1 MESNHSFLIKYF
13 RKVILPVLCW
23 CLSTTLLAQTVKID
37 SLEQVLVSGNLNN
50 LEKTELLQKLSGEYL
65 IVDSAKCRMYAME
78 SLDLAQHIG
87 SKKLEGAAYKV
98 LGDYYL
104 NVKPY
109 FAHSNYKKAE
119 KLFLEINDRKCLFR
133 LYHNF
138 MLLFYMIGD
147 MKNTAY
153 YANKVLEMVSEQ
165 ENGTTEAFAAEFFIG
180 MARFKDNEGQE
191 ALDYYLNMY
200 RRAIRLNGNYYT
212 QYIAWYCGKLYI
224 LQNRPREALQYLQ
237 WIRKAFEADKMNI
250 MPEKYASSAEAY
262 AMLHRIDSAEYYINK
277 TLNAPILTDE
287 ARLILQRTRSLL
299 ESEKGNYRG
308 ALESYKKYHHLSDS
322 IVRAGKTA
330 ETGRLKN
337 WHELEQKEN
346 ENRRLHEERQMHF
359 KQLIIM
365 GVSLA
370 IIFALLILFVI
381 YYRKTDEQNRELKKL
396 HIIKDKL
403 FRWWRTTCEV
413 LSARCYPL

>member
-1 MESNHSFLIKYF
+1 
-13 RKVILPVLCW
+13 
-23 CLSTTLLAQTVKID
+23 
-37 SLEQVLVSGNLNN
+37 
-50 LEKTELLQKLSGEYL
+50 LQKLSGDYL

-78 SLDLAQHIG
+78 SLALAQNIG
-87 SKKLEGAAYKV
+87 SKQMEGAAYKA
-98 LGDYYL
+98 LGNYYL

-109 FAHSNYKKAE
+109 FAHSHYKKAE
-119 KLFLEINDRKCLFR
+119 KLFLEINDRKYLFR

-138 MLLFYMIGD
+138 MLLFYMIDD
-147 MKNTAY
+147 MHNTIY

-165 ENGTTEAFAAEFFIG
+165 EDGTEEAFAAEFFIG

-191 ALDYYLNMY
+191 ALDYYLNMH
-200 RRAIRLNGNYYT
+200 RRAIFLNKNYYT
-212 QYIAWYCGKLYI
+212 QYIAWYCGILYI
-224 LQNRPREALQYLQ
+224 LQNRPREALKYLQ
-237 WIRKAFEADKMNI
+237 SFETDKTNI
-250 MPEKYASSAEAY
+250 MPEKFASSAEAY

-277 TLNAPILTDE
+277 TMAAPILTDE
-287 ARLILQRTRSLL
+287 ARLILLRTRSLL
-299 ESEKGNYRG
+299 ESEKGDYRS
-308 ALESYKKYHHLSDS
+308 ALEIYKKYHRLSDS

-346 ENRRLHEERQMHF
+346 DNRHLQEECQMHF
-359 KQLIIM
+359 KQIFIM
-365 GVSLA
+365 GGSLA

-381 YYRKTDEQNRELKKL
+381 YFRKTDEQNRELKKL